1 MIPVSGVVPIDQMVG
16 DCEEDTIQLRLL
28 ATKAADYLRPFP
40 WCAAILESYFGGGV
54 GKIFGVFCYHIV
66 PARADVDEWLWVVEG
81 DIPSTYIQ
89 VSDECRTPL
98 ALFETYDWGMSK
110 WIELAR
116 QRQTSPEVP
125 SVNVPPTPEWA
136 EELNGRLQMLRHVI
150 KPFLGAV

>member
-136 EELNGRLQMLRHVI
+136 EELNGRLHMLRHVI